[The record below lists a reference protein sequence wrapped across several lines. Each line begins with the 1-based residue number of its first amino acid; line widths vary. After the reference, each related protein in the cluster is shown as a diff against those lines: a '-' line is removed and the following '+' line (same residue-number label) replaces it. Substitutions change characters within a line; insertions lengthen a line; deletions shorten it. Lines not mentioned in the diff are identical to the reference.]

1 MNIFYLTTA
10 FEMLSCFYLFS
21 FGSYSFAP
29 SFTFPSLLLPSIDT
43 QNLQCGYFSPVQG
56 FLSFSLHLDTT
67 VFIGD
72 CTIFMAHLGKG
83 APVVQRVAEVSS
95 ALYLKAL
102 IMPLNSAP
110 LYVKRHIIHSYIH
123 IERHNTITHIH
134 SLVPSKVLTII
145 HLRIHQ

>member
-1 MNIFYLTTA
+1 MLLLVLFWFLLFRSLLHLPQPASSFYRHSELT
-10 FEMLSCFYLFS
+10 MWLL
-21 FGSYSFAP
+21 
-29 SFTFPSLLLPSIDT
+29 FPSTRFSRLL
-43 QNLQCGYFSPVQG
+43 SPFG
-56 FLSFSLHLDTT
+56 AHHYYYTT
-67 VFIGD
+67 VFICD
-72 CTIFMAHLGKG
+72 CTIFMAHLGQG